1 MGRLTLIP
9 PNLRLFRPNLSCPL
23 SQFRH
28 RSKIKVGIQMPKQ
41 GTRNANE
48 RSIFL
53 LALPNHLNRHFVD
66 HDFVV
71 ASFDEATGAVFELL
85 AGLDEEVVAR
95 GDLDGDA
102 VTSVAGPDVEA
113 RVAGAAVDGQEVK
126 VGVKAGE
133 DGVLVAVFSEV

>member
-1 MGRLTLIP
+1 
-9 PNLRLFRPNLSCPL
+9 
-23 SQFRH
+23 
-28 RSKIKVGIQMPKQ
+28 MPKQ
-41 GTRNANE
+41 GTRNADE
-48 RSIFL
+48 RPIFPL
-53 LALPNHLNRHFVD
+53 TLFHHLDSHFVD

-71 ASFDEATGAVFELL
+71 AGFDEAAGAVFELF
-85 AGLDEEVVAR
+85 AGLDEEIVTR

-113 RVAGAAVDGQEVK
+113 RVAGAAVDGQEVE